1 MAKARPS
8 DCTPPRARSS
18 ASSSMVGSF
27 DCTSC
32 AIADLRGVSG
42 FSLTFSPV
50 FSFALVLV
58 RAFTLLLSALTL
70 PILFNPYRLASG
82 NRLRRRAVSHHIT
95 IAIDVQ
101 YYEK

>member
-27 DCTSC
+27 DCTSR
-32 AIADLRGVSG
+32 ATADLRGVTG
-42 FSLTFSPV
+42 LSLTFSPG
-50 FSFALVLV
+50 FSFVLVLV

-70 PILFNPYRLASG
+70 PIQFNPYPAASG
-82 NRLRRRAVSHHIT
+82 NRLRLRAVLHHIT

-101 YYEK
+101 Y